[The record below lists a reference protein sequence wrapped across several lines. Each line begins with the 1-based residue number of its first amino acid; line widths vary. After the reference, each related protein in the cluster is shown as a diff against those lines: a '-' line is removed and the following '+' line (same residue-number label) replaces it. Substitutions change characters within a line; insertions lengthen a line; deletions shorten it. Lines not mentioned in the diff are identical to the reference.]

1 MNKVRK
7 AIAILAIIAVAFPC
21 WAQQPEVKVTAKF
34 DSTHILVGDHLKLHL
49 EAQTQKGHSISFQSK
64 EDWKMM
70 NCEVLDFT
78 SPTSKTKGNQ
88 FSYHQDFTVTAFDT
102 GAAVIAPIIIF
113 VDDTIP
119 AAVTD
124 TLKFYVDTL
133 PQFVDTAENF
143 RDIKLPMGG
152 MEKVSPHKSKA
163 AAIIFSILGIIALG
177 VALFLF
183 FTRWLPKIKEKRKQK
198 ARQLRRESSGT
209 VALGHIKELRAK
221 ELCEKGR
228 PKEHYSELSMIL
240 RTYLDDQWDVNAK
253 EMVTDEIMSELNHL
267 DVTEQQKLELL
278 SFFRLSDLVKYAK
291 QQPPMEDNARH
302 MDNVTRFVSDTD
314 QREQVRRAQQS
325 DQHKK

>member
-1 MNKVRK
+1 MIKLKRF
-7 AIAILAIIAVAFPC
+7 IAIWAIIAVAFPGF
-21 WAQQPEVKVTAKF
+21 AQQTAVKATAKF

-49 EAQTQKGHSISFQSK
+49 DVQCSKGTAPRIQNHEEWGMK
-64 EDWKMM
+64 
-70 NCEVLDFT
+70 NCEVLDVA
-78 SPTSKTKGNQ
+78 SPISKTKGNQ
-88 FSYHQDFTVTAFDT
+88 TSYRQDYIVTAFDT
-102 GAAVIAPIIIF
+102 GVCIIAPILIF
-113 VDDTIP
+113 LDDTLP

-152 MEKVSPHKSKA
+152 LEKVPPHKSKA
-163 AAIIFSILGIIALG
+163 PVIIGSFLGIAALIT
-177 VALFLF
+177 LIILF
-183 FTRWLPKIKEKRKQK
+183 FTLWLPKIKEKKK
-198 ARQLRRESSGT
+198 LKERQLRRESSGAI
-209 VALGHIKELRAK
+209 ALGHIKELRAK

-267 DVTEQQKLELL
+267 DVTEQQKMELL

-302 MDNVTRFVSDTD
+302 IDNVTRFVSDTD
-314 QREQVRRAQQS
+314 RREQQLRAQQS

>member
-1 MNKVRK
+1 MIKLKRF
-7 AIAILAIIAVAFPC
+7 IAILAIVAVALPC
-21 WAQQPEVKVTAKF
+21 WAQQPEVKVSAQF

-49 EAQTQKGHSISFQSK
+49 DVQCPKGHAPKIQNNA
-64 EDWKMM
+64 EWKMM
-70 NCEVLDFT
+70 NCEVLDAA
-78 SPTSKTKGNQ
+78 SPTSKAKGNLI
-88 FSYHQDFTVTAFDT
+88 SYHQDYTVTSFDT
-102 GAAVIAPIIIF
+102 GVCAIAPILIF
-113 VDDTIP
+113 LDDTLP

-152 MEKVSPHKSKA
+152 LEKVPPHKSKA
-163 AAIIFSILGIIALG
+163 PVIIGSFLGIAALIT
-177 VALFLF
+177 LIILF
-183 FTRWLPKIKEKRKQK
+183 FTLWLPKIKEKKKLKERK
-198 ARQLRRESSGT
+198 LRRESSGT
-209 VALGHIKELRAK
+209 IALGHIKELRAK

-267 DVTEQQKLELL
+267 DVTEQQKMELL

-302 MDNVTRFVSDTD
+302 IDNVTRFVSDTD
-314 QREQVRRAQQS
+314 RREQQLRAQQS